1 LISKRS
7 EVIAM
12 NARMGKALLALFVMG
27 LAGCAATPETKERA
41 APEPMSLT
49 LNEQDVQYMCAS
61 PVYLSDVT
69 KSFVLPLGSN
79 DRTVAMGDLLNQAV
93 QKMFWKETKAG
104 NAVAPVVTAGFDG
117 GTGAYRDST
126 LYVRISLQFQ
136 IFKPTGQSYMDVAV
150 GESSSK
156 TAPDSSDG
164 AVVNAA
170 LQQALGRLAGVL
182 SSAGICR
189 PMH

>member
-1 LISKRS
+1 
-7 EVIAM
+7 M
-12 NARMGKALLALFVMG
+12 NARMCKVFLVLFVTG
-27 LAGCAATPETKERA
+27 LAGCVAMTEPKERA
-41 APEPMSLT
+41 APETVSLA
-49 LNEQDVQYMCAS
+49 LNQQDVQYMCAS
-61 PVYLSDVT
+61 PIYLSDVT
-69 KSFVLPLGSN
+69 KSFSLPLGSN
-79 DRTVAMGDLLNQAV
+79 DRTVAMGALLNQAV

-104 NAVAPVVTAGFDG
+104 NAVPPVVTLGFDG

-136 IFKPTGQSYMDVAV
+136 IFKPTGQSYMDIAV

-182 SSAGICR
+182 KSAGICR
-189 PMH
+189 AMR